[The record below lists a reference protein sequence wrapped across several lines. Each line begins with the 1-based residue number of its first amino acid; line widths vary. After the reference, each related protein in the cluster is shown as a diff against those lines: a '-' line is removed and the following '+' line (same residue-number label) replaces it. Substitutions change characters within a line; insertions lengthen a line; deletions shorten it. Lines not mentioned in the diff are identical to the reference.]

1 MQKTK
6 NFKVVIYLKLVKSK
20 TFNKNLELTFNDYQK
35 AQAVYYDRIRMLEN
49 FRQDPD
55 NAVID
60 YYVEIYEDLSKT
72 TGVENAKEYTSAIIG
87 SVHFGK

>member
-6 NFKVVIYLKLVKSK
+6 NFKVIIYLKLVKSK
-20 TFNKNLELTFNDYQK
+20 TFNKNLELSFNNYQK
-35 AQAVYYDRIRMLEN
+35 AQAVFYDRVRMLEN

-60 YYVEIYEDLSKT
+60 YYVEIFEDLLTT
-72 TGVENAKEYTSAIIG
+72 TGVENAKEYINAIIG